1 MGNKRSSAK
10 GAAVGWGLA
19 FVVVVY
25 FVGWWF
31 WSDWRKK
38 TVPQKPAAP
47 FTNTL
52 DIARATNLLHWLNTN
67 FVATTNASSK
77 PIAAPPGIR
86 TVTNHF
92 PIATSNLV
100 TVRTAAPPLFRT
112 STNLATTISPPLK
125 GSTNTPAS
133 GTSERPVRNFLEAQI
148 ALARMAISCGPID
161 GMVGAQTRASIRAY
175 QIDNELTP
183 TGDLDSETKESLT
196 IEEPVFTNYV
206 ILPADLARL
215 RPLPTTWVGKSEA
228 ESLDYETILELVA
241 EKHQASHNLIKSL
254 NPSVNWTNI
263 SPFTSVKVPYVARPA
278 PKRHAALVR
287 ISLAGKT
294 LEAFD
299 AETNLLAHFP
309 CSIAARVE
317 KRPVGQLLV
326 VTGAEN
332 PNYTFDPTV
341 FPESEEAR
349 QIDHRLIIPP
359 GPNNPVGTAWITL
372 DKPGYGIHGT
382 PRPDQVGRTESH
394 GCFRLANWNAE
405 YLLKLVSSG
414 TPVYVV
420 P

>member
-1 MGNKRSSAK
+1 MGNKQSSAK
-10 GAAVGWGLA
+10 GAAIGWGL
-19 FVVVVY
+19 VVVVAY
-25 FVGWWF
+25 FLGWWF

-38 TVPQKPAAP
+38 SANQKPVAP
-47 FTNTL
+47 FTNKL
-52 DIARATNLLHWLNTN
+52 DVAHATNLLHWLNTN
-67 FVATTNASSK
+67 FVATTNVATKPVVASQTNRL
-77 PIAAPPGIR
+77 P
-86 TVTNHF
+86 TNHF
-92 PIATSNLV
+92 PVARTNLV
-100 TVRTAAPPLFRT
+100 TARMAAPPSIRVSTNFTTGLNTQLRSATNT
-112 STNLATTISPPLK
+112 STIT
-125 GSTNTPAS
+125 G
-133 GTSERPVRNFLEAQI
+133 ERPVRSFLEAQI
-148 ALARMAISCGPID
+148 ALARLAISCGPID
-161 GMVGAQTRASIRAY
+161 GAVGAQTRAALRAF
-175 QIDNELTP
+175 QLDNELP
-183 TGDLDSETKESLT
+183 ATGDLDAETKEALM
-196 IEEPVFTNYV
+196 IEEPVLTNYV
-206 ILPADLARL
+206 IMPADLARL
-215 RPLPTTWVGKSEA
+215 HPLPTTWIGKSEV

-254 NPSVNWTNI
+254 NPSVNWTNV
-263 SPFTSVKVPYVARPA
+263 SPFTSVKVPYVVRPA
-278 PKRHAALVR
+278 PKRHAAFIR
-287 ISLAGKT
+287 IALAGKT

-299 AETNLLAHFP
+299 SETNLLAHFP

-332 PNYTFDPTV
+332 PNYTFDPAV

-414 TPVYVV
+414 TPVYVL